1 MNAPQHPTQF
11 TRRLPTVAELEQT
24 VADTRAAAD
33 RPEPL
38 WLSVTLTLAVVLVI
52 VLLVMI

>member
-1 MNAPQHPTQF
+1 MNAPQHSAQF
-11 TRRLPTVAELEQT
+11 TRRLPTVVELEQT
-24 VADTRAAAD
+24 VEDTRAAAA

-38 WLSVTLTLAVVLVI
+38 WQSATLTLAVAFVI